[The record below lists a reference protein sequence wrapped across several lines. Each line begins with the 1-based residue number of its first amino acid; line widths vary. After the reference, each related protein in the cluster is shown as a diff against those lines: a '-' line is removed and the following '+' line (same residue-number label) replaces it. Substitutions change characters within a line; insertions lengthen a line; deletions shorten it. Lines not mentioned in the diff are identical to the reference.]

1 MNMKKTFKKT
11 AALFLGLALTTG
23 ATACEF
29 ISTDNLKDMAQTI
42 ANVNISS
49 VLATE
54 ENNEATATAL
64 KTIIDKGAVKTTV
77 PKRDLVAYY
86 LNYGY
91 QYVESYGYT
100 MKDTFEMLVDTLVSR
115 KIVTQ
120 YAMVYY
126 LQNNTELTAQGCID
140 FINAEKT
147 AAGLTDKE
155 KELLAAHPE
164 VSALKYFLT
173 QNGTESKEYDKA
185 MYTLKK
191 QINDSLD
198 STEKSYVE
206 ESDETH
212 DHGTVRTTPTGVK
225 AEKEDYF
232 VAPTVDDFGEK
243 KQYEVYTGRNDAS
256 ACFGYEAI
264 DGSTKTTRKKAYGI
278 FLANL
283 DGNGLLLETDNTS
296 KLTEMDYYYV
306 ELASQLEQAL
316 ITKYTD
322 ALVTEGEKE
331 LTKNNPTDYL
341 TSRYAETYA
350 AQKNAYDKD
359 QSAFE
364 TAIDALADDSFVL
377 YSPKEDYGFVYN
389 ILLPFSEEQNQL
401 YAAAESRLTSESEL
415 YKYRAQ
421 LLKEVKGKDLRDSW
435 FNEHED
441 ENYAFTAKAG
451 TYYGTASNYL
461 FFKDNFENNEKY
473 EALGQYYGKYAFNGT
488 VTKAEDGKYTLKAN
502 KLNIDEFIDEMEA
515 YLGYAIG
522 DASKVSGSLYSDY
535 VDDANENYTME
546 NNKFADYGEFMYYTG
561 KVELDTV
568 QAKDYFVSTTT
579 ANKALSAFNELM
591 FAYSTDTGCL
601 NTYMGYMVSPYTTS
615 FVPEFEY
622 AAQYVIRQ
630 GAGSYAVCPST
641 YGWHIIYCTYAY
653 DKGDVYG
660 GFKID
665 EMETEG
671 SFSNL
676 YAEAMKEQYS
686 AQYANSI
693 QSDIINAYNNETSV
707 TLYTKAYQDLLELD
721 A

>member
-1 MNMKKTFKKT
+1 MNMKNTFKKT
-11 AALFLGLALTTG
+11 AALFLGLALTAG

-29 ISTDNLKDMAQTI
+29 ISTDNVKDMAQTI
-42 ANVNISS
+42 AEVNIASLLS
-49 VLATE
+49 TKEGE
-54 ENNEATATAL
+54 ENANALNAIINE
-64 KTIIDKGAVKTTV
+64 GAIQTMI

-86 LNYGY
+86 LNFGY
-91 QYVESYGYT
+91 QYVDNYGYT
-100 MKDTFEMLVDTLVSR
+100 MKQALEMLVDTLVSR

-126 LQNNTELTAQGCID
+126 LTNNSSLTSQGCLD
-140 FINAEKT
+140 YINAEKT
-147 AAGLTDKE
+147 AASLTAKE

-164 VSALKYFLT
+164 VSAMKYFLT
-173 QNGTESKEYDKA
+173 ENGTDMQEYDKA
-185 MYTLKK
+185 LYSLKST
-191 QINDSLD
+191 INSSLD
-198 STEKSYVE
+198 TMEAEYVE
-206 ESDETH
+206 ASDETH
-212 DHGTVRTTPTGVK
+212 DHGTVRTTPTGVGT
-225 AEKEDYF
+225 EKEDYY
-232 VAPTVDDFGEK
+232 VAPETDALGET
-243 KQYEVYTGRNDAS
+243 KQYEVYTGRNDVS
-256 ACFGYEAI
+256 ECYGYESI
-264 DGSTKTTRKKAYGI
+264 DGSTKTTRKKAYGV

-283 DGNGLLLETDNTS
+283 DSNGLLMETDNTS
-296 KLTEMDYYYV
+296 RLTEMDYFYV
-306 ELASQLEQAL
+306 ELGSQLEQAL
-316 ITKYTD
+316 INKYTD

-341 TSRYAETYA
+341 TSRYEETYA

-359 QSAFE
+359 HSAFE

-377 YSPKEDYGFVYN
+377 YSPKADYGFVYN
-389 ILLPFSEEQNQL
+389 ILLPFSEEQNQR
-401 YAAAESRLTSESEL
+401 YAAAESRSTSDSEL
-415 YKYRAQ
+415 YKYRAA
-421 LLKEVKGKDLRDSW
+421 LLKEVQGKDLRDSW

-441 ENYAFTAKAG
+441 ENYAYEAESG
-451 TYYGTASNYL
+451 SYYGSASNYL
-461 FFKDNFENNEKY
+461 FFKDHFSRDEKY
-473 EALGQYYGKYAFNGT
+473 ETLGQYYGKYAYNGT
-488 VTKAEDGKYTLKAN
+488 VTKNDDGTYALKPN
-502 KLNIDEFIDEMEA
+502 KLGIDAFIAEMEA

-522 DASKVSGSLYSDY
+522 DTSKVSGAPYAEY
-535 VDDANENYTME
+535 VDEANESYTLE
-546 NNKFADYGEFMYYTG
+546 NGDFANYGEFMYYTG
-561 KVELDTV
+561 KVELDSV
-568 QAKDYFVSTTT
+568 SAKDYFVSTMT

-671 SFSNL
+671 SFSYL
-676 YAEAMKEQYS
+676 YAEAMKAEYS
-686 AQYANSI
+686 SQYANSV
-693 QSDIINAYNNETSV
+693 QSDLITVYNNEDCV
-707 TLYTKAYQDLLELD
+707 TLYKKAYQDLLELE